1 MDIQLFQTF
10 CLVAKL
16 NNITQAA
23 EQLNFTQP
31 AVTAQI
37 RMLEERYGIT
47 LFERIGKKLYITEAG
62 RAMLSN
68 AETLLLA
75 YEELNDA
82 MEQFSAFVPTIRIGV
97 STTAASYIISTA
109 LLEFQRTG
117 LPGAVTVD
125 VCPTLPDTIKG
136 LLDNEFDLAIL
147 HDKIT
152 NRQIRQVDL
161 SHEKLVW
168 VVSRELFEKSKHNP
182 DGNQYAFINYRPW
195 CIYRMKFEETL
206 QEKDI
211 HPVIELSDS
220 EAIKRAVLEGV
231 GVSIL
236 PYVLVESLLAEGT
249 LVELPASPRLTFSL
263 SAAFHK
269 DKIFTPSVQK
279 LFDILTTL
287 GNVRP

>member
-62 RAMLSN
+62 RAMLSH
-68 AETLLLA
+68 AETLLDA
-75 YEELNDA
+75 YEGLNA
-82 MEQFSAFVPTIRIGV
+82 AIEQFSAFNPTIRIGA
-97 STTAASYIISTA
+97 STTTASYIISTA

-117 LPGAVTVD
+117 TPGAVTVD
-125 VCPTLPDTIKG
+125 VCPTLPETIKG
-136 LLDNEFDLAIL
+136 LLDNEFDLAVV
-147 HDKIT
+147 HDKIA

-168 VVSRELFEKSKHNP
+168 VVARDLFDKKGQDQDVNH
-182 DGNQYAFINYRPW
+182 YAFINYRPW

-236 PYVLVESLLAEGT
+236 PYVLVESLLADGT
-249 LVELPASPRLTFSL
+249 LVELPSSPPLMFSL
-263 SAAFHK
+263 SVAFHK
-269 DKIFTPSVQK
+269 DKLFTPSVQT
-279 LFDILTTL
+279 LFDILKAL
-287 GNVRP
+287 GNARS